1 MYPENYMKKF
11 LMRFSVFRNYTD
23 CMQKSLCDIGD
34 GLHISRRGI
43 LLSNNATTVINNLTG
58 GIFSTTLL
66 LLLLENAT
74 ASEYVRFIALNT
86 AVLSFA
92 GMMQLLSP
100 VLFEKMKQRRRT
112 IDILTAIS
120 HVINIFILP
129 AMVMLDLPTAQKAY
143 LYIAATGIMQ
153 ASAAICSPAY
163 SVWTMHNLPQ
173 T

>member
-11 LMRFSVFRNYTD
+11 LIRFSVFRNYTD
-23 CMQKSLCDIGD
+23 CMNKSLCDIGD
-34 GLHISRRGI
+34 GLYISRRGI
-43 LLSNNATTVINNLTG
+43 LISNNASTVINNLTG

-100 VLFEKMKQRRRT
+100 VLFEKMKRRRRA
-112 IDILTAIS
+112 IYILTAIS
-120 HVINIFILP
+120 HIINIIVLP
-129 AMVMLDLPTAQKAY
+129 AIVMLDLPTAAKAY
-143 LYIAATGIMQ
+143 LYIGAGGIM
-153 ASAAICSPAY
+153 
-163 SVWTMHNLPQ
+163 
-173 T
+173 

>member
-23 CMQKSLCDIGD
+23 CMNKSLCDIGD

-43 LLSNNATTVINNLTG
+43 LISNNASTVINNLTG

-100 VLFEKMKQRRRT
+100 VLFENETAPQGNLYPDG
-112 IDILTAIS
+112 DIPHYKHFCSSRYS
-120 HVINIFILP
+120 H
-129 AMVMLDLPTAQKAY
+129 A
-143 LYIAATGIMQ
+143 
-153 ASAAICSPAY
+153 
-163 SVWTMHNLPQ
+163 
-173 T
+173 